1 MTIREYIKIHTEDSY
16 INNYCIVIKPFSVCG
31 KNHKEQQEAMQIVF
45 NKQKENGIRLTEKV
59 RFYSIKELAKKVDF
73 SIEVKRVKVGYD
85 SSYSYDAEPETT
97 FYIEDTEFLKIAK
110 SCEDM

>member
-16 INNYCIVIKPFSVCG
+16 ISHYCITIKPFSVCG
-31 KNHKEQQEAMQIVF
+31 KNHKEQQEAMKIVF
-45 NKQKENGIRLTEKV
+45 NMQKENGIRLTEKV

-97 FYIEDTEFLKIAK
+97 FYIDDTDFLKVAK
-110 SCEDM
+110 SCEDI

>member
-16 INNYCIVIKPFSVCG
+16 INNYCITIKPFSVCE
-31 KNHKEQQEAMQIVF
+31 KNHKEQQKAMKIVF
-45 NKQKENGIRLTEKV
+45 NIQKENGIRLTEKV

-73 SIEVKRVKVGYD
+73 SIEVKRVKVGYG